1 MILGV
6 LSDSHGYADRV
17 ACALAVLETAGA
29 TAFVHCGDV
38 GDTEVLEHLASRQ
51 SWFVWGNTD
60 VPSPTVHRY
69 LNAIGMPVPAQVP
82 LDIELAGR
90 RIRVCH
96 GHEREFGK
104 LLDLHLYEEQVPQA
118 WGGEFLLHGHT
129 HSARFER
136 LPSGACLLNPGA
148 LHRAPQYSVATL
160 DLERGEV
167 SFWVVDEHN
176 PASSLVSF
184 KP

>member
-6 LSDSHGYADRV
+6 LSDSHGYADRT
-17 ACALAVLETAGA
+17 AHALTVLEAAGA

-38 GDTEVLEHLASRQ
+38 GDSDVLEHLASRQ
-51 SWFVWGNTD
+51 AWFVWGNTD
-60 VPSPTVHRY
+60 SPGPTMHRY
-69 LNAIGMPVPAQVP
+69 LGSIGVPVPETLP
-82 LDIELAGR
+82 LDIALAGR

-96 GHEREFGK
+96 GHERVFGQ
-104 LLDLHLYEEQVPQA
+104 LLDLHLYEEQIPEA
-118 WGGEFLLHGHT
+118 WGGDFLLHGHT
-129 HSARFER
+129 HAARFER

-148 LHRAPQYSVATL
+148 LHRAAVYSVATL
-160 DLERGEV
+160 DLEQGEAL
-167 SFWVVDEHN
+167 FWVVDEHK